1 MMNLIKSDFKKIFYL
16 PGYRKFL
23 VMTFVLSIVFGAIFL
38 FTIGITQGE
47 QLTDLSFME
56 MIDISFL
63 GIDVAAI
70 MLIIFTA
77 MFISK
82 DLAPGAVHTNLAITP
97 VRRKYFLSKI
107 LFLAILFILI
117 SITVV
122 ALLLITSQ
130 FIATANGVSGLSSAE
145 SGIFLTIIGS
155 VIMVLFYGILSAAGT
170 FYIQSTAGGITFAL
184 AVMFLPALIKMFS
197 ADVSDALLAIFP
209 ENALQSFIDINSV
222 NGSLTLSVATL
233 LAWII
238 ISSLIGLWKFKRI
251 DY

>member
-1 MMNLIKSDFKKIFYL
+1 MINLIKSDFKKMIYL
-16 PGYRKFL
+16 PNYRKFL
-23 VMTFVLSIVFGAIFL
+23 MMTIILSIVFGAIFL

-47 QLTDLSFME
+47 QLADLSFME

-70 MLIIFTA
+70 MMIIFTA
-77 MFISK
+77 MFISN

-97 VRRKYFLSKI
+97 VRGKYFLSRI

-117 SITVV
+117 SIAVI
-122 ALLLITSQ
+122 ALLLAGTQ
-130 FIATANGVSGLSSAE
+130 LIAAANGVSGLSSAK
-145 SGIFLTIIGS
+145 SSIFLTIIGS
-155 VIMVLFYGILSAAGT
+155 IIMVLFYGTLSAAGT
-170 FYIQSTAGGITFAL
+170 FYFQSSAGGITFAL
-184 AVMFLPALIKMFS
+184 GVMFLPALIQMFP
-197 ADVSDALLAIFP
+197 ADAAEPLLAIFP
-209 ENALQSFIDINSV
+209 ENALHAFIDISSA
-222 NGSLTLSVATL
+222 NGSLVLSVVTL